1 MLDDETNP
9 ETEECIHLIFPAK
22 SCTICYPKEIPTPN
36 DGVSGRVMTAIYD
49 GQCPDCN
56 LPIYADHSV
65 IKQRKGKWLHK
76 RCADLLDRNR

>member
-9 ETEECIHLIFPAK
+9 ETEECIHLIFPA
-22 SCTICYPKEIPTPN
+22 SACTICHPREVPTLPESYE
-36 DGVSGRVMTAIYD
+36 GTMIAKFD

-56 LPIYADHSV
+56 LPIYAEHSV
-65 IKQRKGKWLHK
+65 IRKRRGKWLHK